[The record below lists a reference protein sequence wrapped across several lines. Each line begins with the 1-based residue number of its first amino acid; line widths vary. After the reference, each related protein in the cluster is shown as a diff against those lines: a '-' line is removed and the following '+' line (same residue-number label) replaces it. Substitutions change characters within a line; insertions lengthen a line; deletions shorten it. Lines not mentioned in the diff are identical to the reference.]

1 MTFTLTLK
9 DEEGKLIYFD
19 ETLREV
25 SLMHLK
31 SKTKW
36 QIEFLRKFAEK

>member
-31 SKTKW
+31 SKTNGRLN
-36 QIEFLRKFAEK
+36 F